1 MYGKLLK
8 KQGFNRSLDIWS
20 VGVII
25 YVSLSGQFP
34 FNEDIDIR
42 DQIKDAQFMYPSKPW
57 KNISNAA
64 KCCIKGFLV
73 VKREQRNTVNQA
85 LQDPW
90 LVDKIC
96 VDDLASLEKEV
107 HIFKKKT

>member
-1 MYGKLLK
+1 MKGLISPLYQVLYGKLLK

-57 KNISNAA
+57 KNISNADNLLF
-64 KCCIKGFLV
+64 FLQNV
-73 VKREQRNTVNQA
+73 VG
-85 LQDPW
+85 
-90 LVDKIC
+90 
-96 VDDLASLEKEV
+96 
-107 HIFKKKT
+107 